1 MEQIAK
7 TVGIL
12 CVSVIAAD
20 IFCNTG
26 YFPATEKIIKF
37 VVAVYIILTGFKTVN
52 SIDIKPDFKLPEY
65 QYTYEYQSEFN
76 YAVIAETEKITEGM
90 IIKKLSEK
98 NISYNH
104 VSVHILEQND
114 ILFTDTIVIGCEDRY
129 VSTVKECIEEFIT
142 EDTKLIIG
150 E

>member
-26 YFPATEKIIKF
+26 YFPATEKVVKF
-37 VVAVYIILTGFKTVN
+37 VVAIYIILTGFKTVTGN
-52 SIDIKPDFKLPEY
+52 YIKPEFKLPEY
-65 QYTYEYQSEFN
+65 PHTYDYQSEFKD
-76 YAVIAETEKITEGM
+76 AVIAETEKITEDM

-104 VSVHILEQND
+104 ISVHILEQND
-114 ILFTDTIVIGCEDRY
+114 ILLTDTIVVGCEDRY
-129 VSTVKECIEEFIT
+129 ISAVKECIEEFIT